1 MRSNFHVRLCSNDEA
16 RGTSKREKTSGMSGF
31 LIGLLFATG
40 VVLCANVLR
49 QPRLS
54 MSDQISP
61 YVGMGSTKSQ
71 NLTQLALAAINDL
84 LTSRSWSPWSKNED
98 ISKWL
103 RQSESEFTLT
113 GFRRKQITFAGYSM
127 LLAIGWALLRLSSG
141 KGLSA
146 VFAFALILGAFIT
159 GGWYAKWNLASQAN
173 KRRLSIEEQLPAVL
187 DLLAFAVSAGEPVLL
202 ALRRISKSCT
212 GPLVKELGKVVN
224 SVNSG
229 DGLVPAL
236 NQMSNQIESQPL
248 TRATHSLELALE
260 RGTPLVQVL
269 RAQAADARAHQMR
282 MLLVL
287 AGHKE
292 TSMMLPV
299 VFLILPMIV
308 AVALYPGMIALQVL

>member
-1 MRSNFHVRLCSNDEA
+1 M
-16 RGTSKREKTSGMSGF
+16 TGMLFGA
-31 LIGLLFATG
+31 LFASG
-40 VVLCANVLR
+40 LILCANVLR
-49 QPRLS
+49 KPSLS
-54 MSDQISP
+54 MSDKISP
-61 YVGMGSTKSQ
+61 YVGMGSTKSL
-71 NLTQLALAAINDL
+71 NFTQQFLAAINSA
-84 LTSRSWSPWSKNED
+84 LTTRSWSPWSKNDE

-103 RQSESEFTLT
+103 RQSESEFTLP
-113 GFRRKQITFAGYSM
+113 GFRRKQIIFAGYST
-127 LLAIGWALLRLSSG
+127 LAATVWALLRLSSG
-141 KGLSA
+141 KGLSP
-146 VFAFALILGAFIT
+146 VLALALLFSAFIG
-159 GGWYAKWNLASQAN
+159 GGWYAKWSLASQAN
-173 KRRLSIEEQLPAVL
+173 KRRLTIEEQLPAVL

-212 GPLVKELGKVVN
+212 GPLVAELAKVVN

-236 NQMSNQIESQPL
+236 NQMSSQIESQPL

-269 RAQAADARAHQMR
+269 RAQAADARAHQLR

>member
-1 MRSNFHVRLCSNDEA
+1 M
-16 RGTSKREKTSGMSGF
+16 TGMLFGALFASGF
-31 LIGLLFATG
+31 I
-40 VVLCANVLR
+40 LCANVLR
-49 QPRLS
+49 KPSLS
-54 MSDQISP
+54 MSDKISP
-61 YVGMGSTKSQ
+61 YVGMGSTKSL
-71 NLTQLALAAINDL
+71 NFTQQFLAAINSV
-84 LTSRSWSPWSKNED
+84 LTTRSWSPWSKNDE

-103 RQSESEFTLT
+103 RQSESEFTLS
-113 GFRRKQITFAGYSM
+113 GFRRKQIIFAGYST
-127 LLAIGWALLRLSSG
+127 LAATVWALLRLSSG
-141 KGLSA
+141 KGLSP
-146 VFAFALILGAFIT
+146 VLALALLFSAFIG
-159 GGWYAKWNLASQAN
+159 GGWYAKWSLASQAN
-173 KRRLSIEEQLPAVL
+173 KRRLTIEEQLPAVL

-212 GPLVKELGKVVN
+212 GPLVAELANVVN

-236 NQMSNQIESQPL
+236 NQMSSQIESQPL

-269 RAQAADARAHQMR
+269 RAQAADARAHQLR

>member
-1 MRSNFHVRLCSNDEA
+1 M
-16 RGTSKREKTSGMSGF
+16 
-31 LIGLLFATG
+31 IGVFIGALFGLGIALW
-40 VVLCANVLR
+40 VNVMR

-54 MSDQISP
+54 MGDQISP
-61 YVGMGSTKSQ
+61 FIGKGSIQS
-71 NLTQLALAAINDL
+71 LSFTQQALAAINNL
-84 LTSRSWSPWSKNED
+84 LTNHSGSPWSNNTE

-103 RQSESEFTLT
+103 RQAESDYTLA
-113 GFRRKQITFAGYSM
+113 GFRRKQVIFAGNFM
-127 LLAIGWALLRLSSG
+127 IAALFWIGLRLSAG
-141 KGLSA
+141 KGLSPLVA
-146 VFAFALILGAFIT
+146 AALVVGAFIL
-159 GGWYAKWNLASQAN
+159 GGWYAKWSLASQA
-173 KRRLSIEEQLPAVL
+173 KRRRTNIEEQLPAVL

-212 GPLVKELGKVVN
+212 GPLVFELRKVVN
-224 SVNSG
+224 DVNSG
-229 DGLVPAL
+229 DGLLVAL

-260 RGTPLVQVL
+260 RGTPLAQVL
-269 RAQAADARAHQMR
+269 RAQAADARAHQVR

>member
-1 MRSNFHVRLCSNDEA
+1 
-16 RGTSKREKTSGMSGF
+16 MSGI

-40 VVLCANVLR
+40 VVLCANVVR
-49 QPRLS
+49 RPRLT

-61 YVGMGSTKSQ
+61 FIGMGSTKSQ
-71 NLTQLALAAINDL
+71 NFTQQAVSALNEL
-84 LTSRSWSPWSKNED
+84 LTSRSWSPWSSNDE

-103 RQSESEFTLT
+103 GQSASEYTLT
-113 GFRRKQITFAGYSM
+113 GFRRKQITFAGYSI
-127 LLAIGWALLRLSSG
+127 LLAVTWALLRLSSG
-141 KGLSA
+141 KGLSPMFVLA
-146 VFAFALILGAFIT
+146 LVFCAFIA
-159 GGWYAKWNLASQAN
+159 GGWYAKWSLANQAN

-202 ALRRISKSCT
+202 ALQRISKSCT
-212 GPLVKELGKVVN
+212 GPLVSELGKVVN

-229 DGLVPAL
+229 DALVLAL
-236 NQMSNQIESQPL
+236 NQVSSQIESQPL
-248 TRATHSLELALE
+248 TRAMHSLELALE

-269 RAQAADARAHQMR
+269 RAQAADARAHQVR

>member
-1 MRSNFHVRLCSNDEA
+1 M
-16 RGTSKREKTSGMSGF
+16 TGF

-40 VVLCANVLR
+40 VILCANAVW

-54 MSDQISP
+54 MGDKISP
-61 YVGMGSTKSQ
+61 YVGMGSAKSQ
-71 NLTQLALAAINDL
+71 NITQQVLAAINNL
-84 LTSRSWSPWSKNED
+84 LTSNNWSPWSSNAE

-103 RQSESEFTLT
+103 GQSESEFTLT
-113 GFRRKQITFAGYSM
+113 GFRRKQITFAGYS
-127 LLAIGWALLRLSSG
+127 LLAAIVWALLRLSSG
-141 KGLSA
+141 KGLA
-146 VFAFALILGAFIT
+146 PVLAFALIIGAFIA
-159 GGWYAKWNLASQAN
+159 GGWYAKWSLASQAS

-224 SVNSG
+224 SVSSG

-236 NQMSNQIESQPL
+236 NRMSNQIESQPL

-269 RAQAADARAHQMR
+269 RAQAADARAHQVR

-292 TSMMLPV
+292 TAMMLPV

>member
-1 MRSNFHVRLCSNDEA
+1 
-16 RGTSKREKTSGMSGF
+16 
-31 LIGLLFATG
+31 
-40 VVLCANVLR
+40 
-49 QPRLS
+49 
-54 MSDQISP
+54 
-61 YVGMGSTKSQ
+61 MGSTKSQ
-71 NLTQLALAAINDL
+71 NLTQQALAAINDL
-84 LTSRSWSPWSKNED
+84 LTSRSWSPWSKNEE

-103 RQSESEFTLT
+103 RQSESEVTLT
-113 GFRRKQITFAGYSM
+113 GFRRKQITFAGYSI
-127 LLAIGWALLRLSSG
+127 LVAIGWSLLRLSSG
-141 KGLSA
+141 KGLSP
-146 VFAFALILGAFIT
+146 VLAFTLIFGAFVA

-212 GPLVKELGKVVN
+212 GPLVMEIGKVVN

>member
-1 MRSNFHVRLCSNDEA
+1 MMGL
-16 RGTSKREKTSGMSGF
+16 F
-31 LIGLLFATG
+31 LGALFASG
-40 VVLCANVLR
+40 VVLLINVLR

-54 MSDQISP
+54 MGDQISP
-61 YVGMGSTKSQ
+61 YVGMGSIKSL
-71 NLTQLALAAINDL
+71 NLTQRTLVNVDKI
-84 LTSRSWSPWSKNED
+84 LTTRSWSPWSKNQE

-103 RQSESEFTLT
+103 NQSESEFTLA
-113 GFRRKQITFAGYSM
+113 GFRRKQLVFAAYSM
-127 LLAIGWALLRLSSG
+127 LTTIGWTLIRFSSG
-141 KGLSA
+141 KGLSPALA
-146 VFAFALILGAFIT
+146 VSLIIGAFIG
-159 GGWYAKWNLASQAN
+159 GGWFAKWSLANQAS

-212 GPLVKELGKVVN
+212 GPLIGEIGKVVN

-229 DGLVPAL
+229 DGLVSAL

-269 RAQAADARAHQMR
+269 RAQAADARAHQVR
-282 MLLVL
+282 MLMVL

>member
-1 MRSNFHVRLCSNDEA
+1 MT
-16 RGTSKREKTSGMSGF
+16 GIF
-31 LIGLLFATG
+31 LGLFFSCG
-40 VVLCANVLR
+40 IFLCAQVVW
-49 QPRLS
+49 QPKLS
-54 MSDQISP
+54 MGDQISP
-61 YVGMGSTKSQ
+61 FVGKGSS
-71 NLTQLALAAINDL
+71 NSANFTQQVAAALSEL
-84 LTSRSWSPWSKNED
+84 LTTRSWSPWSANTE
-98 ISKWL
+98 IEKWL
-103 RQSESEFTLT
+103 RQSESHMTLSS
-113 GFRRKQITFAGYSM
+113 FRRKQMFFAGNSM
-127 LLAIGWALLRLSSG
+127 MASIGWTLLRVNTGEALSP
-141 KGLSA
+141 
-146 VFAFALILGAFIT
+146 VIAFALVAGAFIF
-159 GGWYAKWNLASQAN
+159 GGWFAKWSLASQAN
-173 KRRLSIEEQLPAVL
+173 KRRISIEEQLPAVL

-212 GPLVKELGKVVN
+212 GPLVAELARVVN

-229 DGLVPAL
+229 DGLVAAL

-248 TRATHSLELALE
+248 NRATHSLGLALE

-269 RAQAADARAHQMR
+269 RAQAADARAHQVR

>member
-1 MRSNFHVRLCSNDEA
+1 MTGVLLGS
-16 RGTSKREKTSGMSGF
+16 
-31 LIGLLFATG
+31 LFAIG
-40 VVLCANVLR
+40 IVLLINVLR
-49 QPRLS
+49 QPRFS

-61 YVGMGSTKSQ
+61 YVGMGSIKSL
-71 NLTQLALAAINDL
+71 NLTQQTLVTLNDL
-84 LTSRSWSPWSKNED
+84 LTTRNWSPWSRNQE
-98 ISKWL
+98 IAKWL

-113 GFRRKQITFAGYSM
+113 SFRRKQLVFAGYSV
-127 LLAIGWALLRLSSG
+127 LLAIGWTLLRVSSG
-141 KGLSA
+141 KGLSIA
-146 VFAFALILGAFIT
+146 LALSLIVAAFTG
-159 GGWYAKWNLASQAN
+159 GGWYAAWSLASQAS
-173 KRRLSIEEQLPAVL
+173 KRRLGIEEQLPAVL
-187 DLLAFAVSAGEPVLL
+187 DLLAFAISAGEPVLL

-212 GPLVKELGKVVN
+212 GPLVTEIAKVVN

-229 DGLVPAL
+229 EGLVTAL
-236 NQMSNQIESQPL
+236 NQMSDQIESQPL

-269 RAQAADARAHQMR
+269 RAQAADARAHQVR
-282 MLLVL
+282 MLMVL

>member
-1 MRSNFHVRLCSNDEA
+1 M
-16 RGTSKREKTSGMSGF
+16 
-31 LIGLLFATG
+31 TG
-40 VVLCANVLR
+40 VLLGLIFASGIVLCANVLR

-61 YVGMGSTKSQ
+61 FVGKGRTKS
-71 NLTQLALAAINDL
+71 LSITQKVFDAINDL
-84 LTSRSWSPWSKNED
+84 LTTRHWSPWSANSE

-103 RQSESEFTLT
+103 RQSDSDIAVSS
-113 GFRRKQITFAGYSM
+113 FRRKQIVYAGTSM
-127 LLAIGWALLRLSSG
+127 LLAIGWTLLRVSSD
-141 KGLSA
+141 KGLSP
-146 VFAFALILGAFIT
+146 VFAFMIINAAFVG
-159 GGWYAKWNLASQAN
+159 GGWYAKWSLENQAN

-187 DLLAFAVSAGEPVLL
+187 ELLAFAVSAGEPVLL

-212 GPLVKELGKVVN
+212 GPLVSELGKVIN

-229 DGLVPAL
+229 NGLVPAL
-236 NQMSNQIESQPL
+236 NQISSQVESQPL

-269 RAQAADARAHQMR
+269 RAQAADARAHQIR

-292 TSMMLPV
+292 TSMMIPV
-299 VFLILPMIV
+299 VFCILPMIV

>member
-1 MRSNFHVRLCSNDEA
+1 M
-16 RGTSKREKTSGMSGF
+16 T
-31 LIGLLFATG
+31 GLMLGALFAVGT
-40 VVLCANVLR
+40 VLLVNVLR

-54 MSDQISP
+54 MADQISP
-61 YVGMGSTKSQ
+61 YVGMGSVKSQ
-71 NLTQLALAAINDL
+71 NLTQRILVTINEL
-84 LTSRSWSPWSKNED
+84 LTTRSWSPWSNNQD
-98 ISKWL
+98 IAKWL

-113 GFRRKQITFAGYSM
+113 SFRRKQLVYAGYSM
-127 LLAIGWALLRLSSG
+127 LGAIGWSLLRVSSG
-141 KGLSA
+141 KGLSP
-146 VFAFALILGAFIT
+146 ALAISVIAASFIG
-159 GGWYAKWNLASQAN
+159 GGWYASWSLASQAN

-202 ALRRISKSCT
+202 ALRRISNSCT
-212 GPLVKELGKVVN
+212 GPLIAELGKVVN

-229 DGLVPAL
+229 DGLVAAL
-236 NQMSNQIESQPL
+236 NQMSSQIESQPL

-269 RAQAADARAHQMR
+269 RAQAADARAHQVR
-282 MLLVL
+282 MLMVL

>member
-1 MRSNFHVRLCSNDEA
+1 MTGMLLGALFS
-16 RGTSKREKTSGMSGF
+16 SG
-31 LIGLLFATG
+31 LI
-40 VVLCANVLR
+40 LCANVLR

-54 MSDQISP
+54 MSDKISP
-61 YVGMGSTKSQ
+61 YVGMGSTKSYSF
-71 NLTQLALAAINDL
+71 TQRHLAVINHA
-84 LTSRSWSPWSKNED
+84 LTSRSWSPWSKNDE

-103 RQSESEFTLT
+103 RQSDSANTLT
-113 GFRRKQITFAGYSM
+113 DFRRKQLIFAEYST
-127 LLAIGWALLRLSSG
+127 LAAIAWVLLRLSSG
-141 KGLSA
+141 KGLSPSL
-146 VFAFALILGAFIT
+146 ALVVLIGAFIG
-159 GGWYAKWNLASQAN
+159 GGWYAKWSLASKAN
-173 KRRLSIEEQLPAVL
+173 KRRLSIEEQLSSVL

-212 GPLVKELGKVVN
+212 GPLVAEIGKVVN
-224 SVNSG
+224 AVNSG

-236 NQMSNQIESQPL
+236 NQMSSQIESHPL

-269 RAQAADARAHQMR
+269 RAQAADARAHQLR
-282 MLLVL
+282 VLLVL

>member
-1 MRSNFHVRLCSNDEA
+1 MT
-16 RGTSKREKTSGMSGF
+16 GY

-40 VVLCANVLR
+40 VVLLANVVR
-49 QPRLS
+49 KPRLS
-54 MSDQISP
+54 MGDRISP
-61 YVGMGSTKSQ
+61 FVGMGSIKSQ
-71 NLTQLALAAINDL
+71 NFTQQALESINEL
-84 LTSRSWSPWSKNED
+84 LTSRSWSPWSSNDE

-103 RQSESEFTLT
+103 RQSESDFTLN
-113 GFRRKQITFAGYSM
+113 GFRRKQVVFAGYSM
-127 LLAIGWALLRLSSG
+127 LAAIVWALLRLSSG
-141 KGLSA
+141 KGLSPS
-146 VFAFALILGAFIT
+146 VAFALILGAFIG
-159 GGWYAKWNLASQAN
+159 GGWYAKWSLASQAN
-173 KRRLSIEEQLPAVL
+173 RRRLSIEEQLPAVL

-212 GPLVKELGKVVN
+212 GPLVNELEKVVN

-229 DGLVPAL
+229 DGLVLAL

-269 RAQAADARAHQMR
+269 RAQAADARAHQIR

>member
-1 MRSNFHVRLCSNDEA
+1 M
-16 RGTSKREKTSGMSGF
+16 TGMLFGA
-31 LIGLLFATG
+31 LFASG
-40 VVLCANVLR
+40 LILCANVLR
-49 QPRLS
+49 KPSLS
-54 MSDQISP
+54 MSDKISP
-61 YVGMGSTKSQ
+61 YVGMGSTKSL
-71 NLTQLALAAINDL
+71 NFTQQFLAAINSV
-84 LTSRSWSPWSKNED
+84 LTTRSWSPWSKNDE

-103 RQSESEFTLT
+103 RQSESEFTLS
-113 GFRRKQITFAGYSM
+113 GFRRKQIIFAGYST
-127 LLAIGWALLRLSSG
+127 LAATVWALLRLSSG
-141 KGLSA
+141 KGLSP
-146 VFAFALILGAFIT
+146 VLALALLFSAFIG
-159 GGWYAKWNLASQAN
+159 GGWYAKWSLASQAN
-173 KRRLSIEEQLPAVL
+173 KRRLTIEEQLPAVL

-212 GPLVKELGKVVN
+212 GPLVAELANVVN

-236 NQMSNQIESQPL
+236 NQMSSQIESQPL

-269 RAQAADARAHQMR
+269 RAQAADARAHQLR

>member
-1 MRSNFHVRLCSNDEA
+1 
-16 RGTSKREKTSGMSGF
+16 MSGF

-40 VVLCANVLR
+40 LVLCANVAR
-49 QPRLS
+49 QPRMS

-61 YVGMGSTKSQ
+61 YVGMGSIRSQ
-71 NLTQLALAAINDL
+71 SYTQHALAVIHDL
-84 LTSRSWSPWSKNED
+84 LTSRSWSPWSSNDE

-103 RQSESEFTLT
+103 GQAESGFTLA
-113 GFRRKQITFAGYSM
+113 GFRRKQITFAGYSI
-127 LLAIGWALLRLSSG
+127 LAAIVWALLRLSSG
-141 KGLSA
+141 KGLSP
-146 VFAFALILGAFIT
+146 VLAFVLIIGAFIT
-159 GGWYAKWNLASQAN
+159 GGWYAKWSLASQAN

-212 GPLVKELGKVVN
+212 GPLLNELEKVVN

-229 DGLVPAL
+229 DGLVLAL

-269 RAQAADARAHQMR
+269 RAQAADARAHQVR

>member
-1 MRSNFHVRLCSNDEA
+1 
-16 RGTSKREKTSGMSGF
+16 MSGI

-40 VVLCANVLR
+40 VVLCANVVR
-49 QPRLS
+49 RPRLT

-61 YVGMGSTKSQ
+61 FIGMGSTKSQ
-71 NLTQLALAAINDL
+71 NFTQQAASALNEL
-84 LTSRSWSPWSKNED
+84 LTSRSWSPWSSNDE

-103 RQSESEFTLT
+103 GQSASEYTLT
-113 GFRRKQITFAGYSM
+113 GFRRKQITFAGYSI
-127 LLAIGWALLRLSSG
+127 LLAVTWALLRLSSG
-141 KGLSA
+141 KGLSPMFVLA
-146 VFAFALILGAFIT
+146 LVFCAFIA
-159 GGWYAKWNLASQAN
+159 GGWYAKWSLANQAN

-202 ALRRISKSCT
+202 ALQRISKSCT
-212 GPLVKELGKVVN
+212 GPLVSELVKVVN

-229 DGLVPAL
+229 DALVLAL
-236 NQMSNQIESQPL
+236 NQVSSQIESQPL
-248 TRATHSLELALE
+248 TRAMHSLELALE

-269 RAQAADARAHQMR
+269 RAQAADARAHQVR

>member
-1 MRSNFHVRLCSNDEA
+1 
-16 RGTSKREKTSGMSGF
+16 MSGF

-40 VVLCANVLR
+40 VVLCVNVAR

-71 NLTQLALAAINDL
+71 NLTQQALAAINDL
-84 LTSRSWSPWSKNED
+84 LTSRSWSPWSSNAE

-103 RQSESEFTLT
+103 GQSESEFTLT
-113 GFRRKQITFAGYSM
+113 GFRRKQITFAGYS
-127 LLAIGWALLRLSSG
+127 LLAAIAWALLRLSSG
-141 KGLSA
+141 KGLSP
-146 VFAFALILGAFIT
+146 VFAFALIIGAFIA

-202 ALRRISKSCT
+202 ALRRISNSCT
-212 GPLVKELGKVVN
+212 GPLVDELRKVVN

-229 DGLVPAL
+229 DGLVLAL

-269 RAQAADARAHQMR
+269 RAQAADARAHQVR

>member
-1 MRSNFHVRLCSNDEA
+1 M
-16 RGTSKREKTSGMSGF
+16 G
-31 LIGLLFATG
+31 
-40 VVLCANVLR
+40 
-49 QPRLS
+49 
-54 MSDQISP
+54 DQIAPFIGKS
-61 YVGMGSTKSQ
+61 STKSH
-71 NLTQLALAAINDL
+71 NFTQQALLAINDL
-84 LTSRSWSPWSKNED
+84 LTSRSWSPWSSNAE

-103 RQSESEFTLT
+103 GQSESDFTLT
-113 GFRRKQITFAGYSM
+113 GFRRKQIIFAAYSM
-127 LLAIGWALLRLSSG
+127 LAVIAWTFLRLGSG

-146 VFAFALILGAFIT
+146 MSAFVFIFGAFIA
-159 GGWYAKWNLASQAN
+159 GGWYAKWSLANQA
-173 KRRLSIEEQLPAVL
+173 KMRRLSIEEQLPAIL

-212 GPLVKELGKVVN
+212 GPLVDELGKVVN

-229 DGLVPAL
+229 EGLVLAL
-236 NQMSNQIESQPL
+236 NQMSSQIESQPL

-269 RAQAADARAHQMR
+269 RAQAADARAHQFR